1 MREATTMKTL
11 AVTLLATVA
20 TIGAAQ
26 ADDMDVYQT
35 CWAEA
40 STAVLNSKGVTE
52 ETLKEAVRE
61 ADGMCEYQ
69 RISVM
74 VSGRSP
80 KEMREYMEVQLYSAN
95 RVPETRV
102 AAVSPSMKSYEA
114 PSYTPKG
121 EFNLFN
127 MGTGFLCTFP
137 TDVDNAR
144 QLVETGRSEL
154 VAQIRGCIAF
164 DKTIEVE
171 EVDRFG
177 WTRKVRYISPEGK
190 MITAFTSERTFKTRS
205 EWTLRACQLVGNEW
219 SDCLDAVGKD

>member
-1 MREATTMKTL
+1 MKTL

-52 ETLKEAVRE
+52 ETLKEAVLN

-74 VSGRSP
+74 ASGQSP
-80 KEMREYMEVQLYSAN
+80 KEMRSYMEVQLYNAN
-95 RVPETRV
+95 PVQETQV
-102 AAVSPSMKSYEA
+102 AAVSPSMKPYEA
-114 PSYTPKG
+114 PRYTPKR

-127 MGTGFLCTFP
+127 VATGFLCTFP

-144 QLVETGRSEL
+144 QLVESGRSEL
-154 VAQIRGCIAF
+154 VAQIGGCVAF

-190 MITAFTSERTFKTRS
+190 LITAFTSERTFKTRS
-205 EWTLRACQLVGNEW
+205 EWTLRACQRAGNEW
-219 SDCLDAVGKD
+219 SGCLDAVYKN

>member
-1 MREATTMKTL
+1 MKTL
-11 AVTLLATVA
+11 AVTLLATV
-20 TIGAAQ
+20 TMISAAQ

-40 STAVLNSKGVTE
+40 SSAVLNSKGVTE
-52 ETLKEAVRE
+52 ATLKEAVLN

-74 VSGRSP
+74 ASGQSP
-80 KEMREYMEVQLYSAN
+80 REMREYMEVQLYRAN
-95 RVPETRV
+95 PVPETQV
-102 AAVSPSMKSYEA
+102 AAASLSMKPYEA
-114 PSYTPKG
+114 PRYTPKG

-127 MGTGFLCTFP
+127 VGTGFLCTFP

-144 QLVETGRSEL
+144 QLVESGRSEL
-154 VAQIRGCIAF
+154 VAQIGGCVTF
-164 DKTIEVE
+164 EKTIEVE

-190 MITAFTSERTFKTRS
+190 MITAFTSERTFRTWKNWALS
-205 EWTLRACQLVGNEW
+205 ACRIAGNDW
-219 SDCLDAVGKD
+219 SACDDTISKH